1 MVAIVVII
9 RAHHSTNDSIN
20 QASPSHPSP
29 GKIFF
34 PTNSTHLIVHVSFMY
49 KPGHMHA
56 RLTYLFERY
65 TAGNCTEAEKIEYL
79 EMVKQDA
86 YADALQELILAEVEL
101 GEADRQMTA
110 EESAATL
117 RSILQQET
125 PVRKIAWGRWV
136 AAAAVILLLGAGA
149 WFWGDQQKI
158 SHTTAQAIQ
167 PGSNKATLTLA
178 DGSIV
183 TLDSIGHQT
192 IQQGGTAI
200 TQSGGQ
206 LQYNVQN
213 NTSSISYNTLS
224 IPRGGQFKI
233 TLPDGTNA
241 WLNAASSLR
250 YPTAF
255 TGKERMV
262 EVTGEAYF
270 EVAKDAAKPFLVKA
284 NNGVTVQVLG
294 TSFNINAY
302 ADEEAINTT
311 LLEGSVKIWK
321 DEESVILSPGQQV
334 RIKAA
339 KMNLMKDVNVN
350 KVIAWKNGLFNF
362 EDDNLGEVMRQI
374 ARWYDVEVVFEAG
387 IPERLYW
394 GEIRRNTPLNKVLE
408 VLEMTGARF
417 RIESN
422 RKIIVMP

>member
-1 MVAIVVII
+1 M
-9 RAHHSTNDSIN
+9 D
-20 QASPSHPSP
+20 
-29 GKIFF
+29 
-34 PTNSTHLIVHVSFMY
+34 
-49 KPGHMHA
+49 A

-65 TAGNCTEAEKIEYL
+65 TAGNCTAAEKIEYL
-79 EMVKQDA
+79 EMVKQDT
-86 YADALQELILAEVEL
+86 YADALQELILAEVESS
-101 GEADRQMTA
+101 GADRQMTA
-110 EESAATL
+110 EESAAIL
-117 RSILQQET
+117 RSILQEET
-125 PVRKIAWGRWV
+125 PVRKIAWGRRV
-136 AAAAVILLLGAGA
+136 AVAAVILLLGAGA
-149 WFWGDQQKI
+149 WYWANQSKT
-158 SHTTAQAIQ
+158 SHTIVQNIK

-178 DGSIV
+178 DGSTV
-183 TLDSIGHQT
+183 MLDSAGHQL

-224 IPRGGQFKI
+224 IPRGGQFRI

-270 EVAKDAAKPFLVKA
+270 EVAKDAAKPFLVKI
-284 NNGVTVQVLG
+284 NNQVTVQVLG

-302 ADEEAINTT
+302 SDEAEINTT
-311 LLEGSVKIWK
+311 LLEGSVKVWK
-321 DEESVILSPGQQV
+321 EEESMILSPGQQA

-339 KMNLMKDVNVN
+339 KINLMKDVNVN
-350 KVIAWKNGLFNF
+350 KIVAWKNGLFNF
-362 EDDNLGEVMRQI
+362 EDDDLGEVMRQI

-408 VLEMTGARF
+408 MLEMTGARF
-417 RIESN
+417 RMESN

>member
-1 MVAIVVII
+1 MTGSFKLPQT
-9 RAHHSTNDSIN
+9 AH
-20 QASPSHPSP
+20 PPK
-29 GKIFF
+29 KIFF
-34 PTNSTHLIVHVSFMY
+34 PTNSTHFIVHVSCMY

-86 YADALQELILAEVEL
+86 YADALQELILAEVER
-101 GEADRQMTA
+101 GAADRQMTA
-110 EESAATL
+110 EESAAIL
-117 RSILQQET
+117 RSILQEKT

-149 WFWGDQQKI
+149 WYWGDQQKI
-158 SHTTAQAIQ
+158 SHTTAQAIR
-167 PGSNKATLTLA
+167 PGSNKATLILA
-178 DGSIV
+178 DGSTV
-183 TLDSIGHQT
+183 TLDSAGHRT

-206 LQYNVQN
+206 LQYSVQN

-224 IPRGGQFKI
+224 IPRGGQFRI

-270 EVAKDAAKPFLVKA
+270 EVAKDAAKPFLVKI
-284 NNGVTVQVLG
+284 NNKVTVQVLG

-321 DEESVILSPGQQV
+321 DEESMILSPGQQV

-350 KVIAWKNGLFNF
+350 KIIAWKNGLFNF

-417 RIESN
+417 RVENN